1 MNISQ
6 LDEVILE
13 SEYEVL
19 NNLLD
24 AYDKAYTIIENY
36 QGDDLNAFSIFQESS
51 IVQEA
56 SWKETEKQKLD
67 KPEFKFRQNNEK
79 TGKKENILKSFM
91 KLIPRLIEHVQDLHR
106 RKMEM
111 KKLKL
116 VTEQAKKIG
125 VDVSKMSPGETE
137 LFYTLINQNVPASE
151 LKEIL
156 RKENFKHDVRMWL
169 TKQGLKV
176 GGGAIVIGGTAYA
189 LNNKK
194 ELIESKISDFKGEIM
209 KKFDETVLSEIREA
223 GSKAADTIS
232 KAADKAAEKIA
243 DAAKRVQEVMR
254 KAIEFIKKL
263 YDGIRKFF
271 NINLLK
277 YDQVTDDGI
286 LCKIDVKAGTLYVTI
301 DLDMWSS
308 WIDFA
313 RDFIVQAAALI
324 GRKFTDGKLEKNT
337 NAEGKAVR
345 SGAIYDFQKEHDK
358 SNVVTKYTIHP
369 DAESAINKFT
379 DNMRKLADDKT
390 KKKNSYSPISSFSEK
405 AEALSEK
412 LTKMCQAAKSLSAV
426 YESRL
431 KDDTRDDRW
440 VDTEK
445 LVSEKIR
452 GILDTQVTLTNGISA
467 VNEYITTV
475 AEMSDSLS
483 IVASGSEPPSDTSIT
498 DKKEDE

>member
-125 VDVSKMSPGETE
+125 VDVSKMSPGEAE

-194 ELIESKISDFKGEIM
+194 ELIPHIS
-209 KKFDETVLSEIREA
+209 
-223 GSKAADTIS
+223 
-232 KAADKAAEKIA
+232 
-243 DAAKRVQEVMR
+243 
-254 KAIEFIKKL
+254 
-263 YDGIRKFF
+263 Y
-271 NINLLK
+271 
-277 YDQVTDDGI
+277 
-286 LCKIDVKAGTLYVTI
+286 
-301 DLDMWSS
+301 
-308 WIDFA
+308 
-313 RDFIVQAAALI
+313 
-324 GRKFTDGKLEKNT
+324 GK
-337 NAEGKAVR
+337 
-345 SGAIYDFQKEHDK
+345 
-358 SNVVTKYTIHP
+358 
-369 DAESAINKFT
+369 
-379 DNMRKLADDKT
+379 
-390 KKKNSYSPISSFSEK
+390 
-405 AEALSEK
+405 
-412 LTKMCQAAKSLSAV
+412 
-426 YESRL
+426 
-431 KDDTRDDRW
+431 
-440 VDTEK
+440 
-445 LVSEKIR
+445 
-452 GILDTQVTLTNGISA
+452 
-467 VNEYITTV
+467 
-475 AEMSDSLS
+475 
-483 IVASGSEPPSDTSIT
+483 
-498 DKKEDE
+498 